1 MFESVGMSFH
11 PFVMN
16 ASFHERYLDLA
27 RGQLDE
33 RRWSAAWAEG
43 REMTLEEMVAEALA
57 ESI

>member
-16 ASFHERYLDLA
+16 PSFHERYLDLA
-27 RGQLDE
+27 RDQLDE
-33 RRWSAAWAEG
+33 WRWTATWAEG
-43 REMTLEEMVAEALA
+43 WEMTLEEMVAEALA